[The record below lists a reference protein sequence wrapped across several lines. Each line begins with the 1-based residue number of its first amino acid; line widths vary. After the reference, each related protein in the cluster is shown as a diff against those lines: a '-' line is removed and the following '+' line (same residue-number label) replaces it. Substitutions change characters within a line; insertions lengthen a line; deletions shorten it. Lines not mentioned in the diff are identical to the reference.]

1 MLLEVTLICASIV
14 LSIICYKTCIFCNLK
29 YYSIGLKYHG
39 HDIFNA
45 RYNKIDL
52 FPKPNRIAI
61 VTGGSR
67 GIGAKIVKQLLQCD
81 MEVIIACRVIS
92 AGENIIHQIRE
103 SGVTSGR
110 AKVYKLDNSSLESVK
125 KFAKQIK
132 ADYDKI
138 HILINNAA
146 VMFSIY
152 KNTENGYEEQWMVNY
167 LSHFLLTSLLLPLLK
182 TGGHPEECSRIVNVT
197 SCAHDLGTINFDY
210 INNFDKEIICRHDS
224 YGQSK
229 LAQTMSTITLQ
240 KLFKD
245 KSLNILV
252 YSVHPGIVK
261 TDLFKETVLA
271 WNKWLMVGW
280 KTADQGATTVIYAAI
295 SKNLEKK
302 GGVYISNCKEMIVP
316 SLALEEKVRK
326 RLFEL
331 SLKQTHLENFF
342 QYL

>member
-1 MLLEVTLICASIV
+1 MFV
-14 LSIICYKTCIFCNLK
+14 LFGS
-29 YYSIGLKYHG
+29 YSFL
-39 HDIFNA
+39 
-45 RYNKIDL
+45 DL

-67 GIGAKIVKQLLQCD
+67 GIGAKVVKQLLQCD
-81 MEVIIACRVIS
+81 MEVILACRVIS
-92 AGENIIHQIRE
+92 LGENIIHQIRE

-138 HILINNAA
+138 HVLINNAA
-146 VMFSIY
+146 VMFPTSY
-152 KNTENGYEEQWMVNY
+152 KNTEDGYEEQWMINY
-167 LSHFLLTSLLLPLLK
+167 LSHFLLMSLLLPLLK

-210 INNFDKEIICRHDS
+210 INNFDKKILCRHDS

-240 KLFKD
+240 KLFKN

-261 TDLFKETVLA
+261 TDLFQDTVLA

-280 KTADQGATTVIYAAI
+280 KTADQGATPVIYAAI
-295 SKNLEKK
+295 SKDLEKK
-302 GGVYISNCKEMIVP
+302 GGIYISNCKEMAVP
-316 SLALEEKVRK
+316 SLALEEEVRE

-331 SLKQTHLENFF
+331 SLKQTHLKNFF

>member
-1 MLLEVTLICASIV
+1 MKQNFLYYIIIMFVLFCSYSFLDLL
-14 LSIICYKTCIFCNLK
+14 
-29 YYSIGLKYHG
+29 
-39 HDIFNA
+39 
-45 RYNKIDL
+45 
-52 FPKPNRIAI
+52 PKPNRIAI

-67 GIGAKIVKQLLQCD
+67 GIGAEVVKQLLQCD

-92 AGENIIHQIRE
+92 AGENIILQIRE

-146 VMFSIY
+146 VMFPTTR
-152 KNTENGYEEQWMVNY
+152 KKTEDGYEKQWMVNY
-167 LSHFLLTSLLLPLLK
+167 LSHFLLTSLLLPVLK
-182 TGGHPEECSRIVNVT
+182 TGGRPEECSRIVNVT
-197 SCAHDLGTINFDY
+197 SCAHDVGTINFDY
-210 INNFDKEIICRHDS
+210 INNFNKEIVCRHTL

-245 KSLNILV
+245 RSLNILV
-252 YSVHPGIVK
+252 YAVHPGIVK
-261 TDLFKETVLA
+261 TDLFKETILA
-271 WNKWLMVGW
+271 WNKWIMTGW
-280 KTADQGATTVIYAAI
+280 KTAHQGAIPVTYATI
-295 SKNLEKK
+295 SKDIERK
-302 GGVYISNCKEMIVP
+302 GGVYISNCKEMTVP
-316 SLALEEKVRK
+316 SLALEEEVRE

-331 SLKQTHLENFF
+331 SLKQIHLENFF